1 MSPSSRIRRRI
12 RHVLRLVV
20 RPWVLAGLAALP
32 HWAVA
37 YCEDP
42 NGFTDARIQPRA
54 GSAPAP
60 ADRPFNAAE
69 LFDGPAQGDARAQLS
84 SLAAQVLAASN
95 EVRSAEHAG
104 RASHLDLDGAEAAK
118 RPLFTVGAGVGAGQY
133 RVLGAMQSVGA
144 TGDVA
149 LKASAPLY
157 DGGRLD
163 RLSDWR
169 RSLAEASVNQWGSMR
184 ERMVNEALSTVLDL
198 NRFRLQARVYQQYV
212 GKMSCLVRSLEQ
224 IVANDRGRASELLQ
238 ARKSQ
243 RQAEIAREEALSQLR
258 QADTRLR
265 KLVAN
270 NVEPWGAVGVP
281 LTDVPSLPSVTE
293 RIQQSPD
300 LRRLKLQAEAL
311 DSYAAAARA
320 DAKPKVNW
328 EVGTGAGRQSQTTT
342 GNWSAGVKIT
352 YVIDDGGVTKSASG
366 AAQERA
372 YAAKRDYDALL
383 ADRVKLATTYHEAA
397 TNAFSRARQYAE
409 VLKDSDQVRNA
420 TYEQWARLGRR
431 SLFDLMSAE
440 SEHYQLRVAYLN
452 ALHDGFA
459 ATAQLRSL
467 GQGLLPWM
475 APELAAVTLR

>member
-1 MSPSSRIRRRI
+1 MSKPSSRLPVHRPLAAVIRTC
-12 RHVLRLVV
+12 
-20 RPWVLAGLAALP
+20 VLAGLAASP
-32 HWAVA
+32 AWASA
-37 YCEDP
+37 YCEDAS
-42 NGFTDARIQPRA
+42 GLADGRSQPRS
-54 GSAPAP
+54 GSASVPV
-60 ADRPFNAAE
+60 DRPFEASE
-69 LFDGPAQGDARAQLS
+69 LFDGPAQGDAKAQLG
-84 SLAAQVLAASN
+84 SLARQVLSASN

-104 RASHLDLDGAEAAK
+104 RASYYDLDQAEGAK
-118 RPLFTVGAGVGAGQY
+118 RPLFSVNASVGGGQS
-133 RVLGAMQSVGA
+133 RVLGVTQSLGA
-144 TGDVA
+144 QGDVGV
-149 LKASAPLY
+149 KASAPLY

-169 RSLAEASVNQWGSMR
+169 RSLAEASDNVLGSTR
-184 ERMVNEALSTVLDL
+184 ERMVNEALGTVLDL
-198 NRFRLQARVYQQYV
+198 NRYRLQVKVYQQYA

-243 RQAEIAREEALSQLR
+243 RQAEISREEALSQLR

-281 LTDVPSLPSVTE
+281 LTEVPSLQSVTE

-311 DSYAAAARA
+311 DSYAAAALA

-328 EVGTGAGRQSQTTT
+328 EVGSGASRQSQTTT
-342 GNWSAGVKIT
+342 GNWSAGVRVT
-352 YVIDDGGVTKSASG
+352 YVIDDGGVTKSASS

-372 YAAKRDYDALL
+372 YAAKRDYEALL
-383 ADRVKLATTYHEAA
+383 SERLKLAGTYYEAA

-409 VLKDSDQVRNA
+409 VLKDSDLVRNA

-475 APELAAVTLR
+475 APELASLKTR